1 MTCNT
6 QMHLARQGMI
16 TDQMTRV
23 AEREELA
30 PEVVRH
36 EVARGRL
43 LGPPRQM
50 TLFEAR

>member
-6 QMHLARQGMI
+6 QMHLARQGLI

-36 EVARGRL
+36 EGVITAY
-43 LGPPRQM
+43 LGERHR
-50 TLFEAR
+50 AA